1 MMQSFLEAM
10 QRQQQQSSSDSSD
23 DDLADEVF
31 EEPPLPPL
39 PEVSPLAED
48 LDLAISSSDEDEALL
63 VSERCSPAL
72 PEVPVAAEESP
83 QPEETSYPDLLSHP
97 PPSTEGDLSMPAV
110 DLTLEKPPPVTP
122 GTSTSAPVTSE
133 DPTTLT
139 PSLANVTTQSVL
151 FRPLRSQTMIFKFEE
166 GGEITGSFILDGE
179 HFGTVIF
186 LDESLCS
193 FRIPNKLLIRHMA
206 HVLHRCSFSPFS
218 SESKELQPSEHCVLL
233 RQAFNSVEPR
243 GHKLS
248 VFHEKEV
255 TYFKSPEDFDA
266 LATVRKA
273 AERVMESFKGDF
285 SKLPIQSKQ
294 KIKPKVS
301 VQASGPLANYFDT
314 PLLDISRMHKED
326 NIQAIVSTPRPSLV
340 LEEKD
345 SRDQLKRAVEFY
357 EMFSQAAK
365 FISALQKSASTQ
377 DRGSIIITLKDFASY
392 FSLCSAAFEKEVT

>member
-10 QRQQQQSSSDSSD
+10 PRQQQQSSSDSSD
-23 DDLADEVF
+23 DNLADEVF

-48 LDLAISSSDEDEALL
+48 LAISSSDEDEALL
-63 VSERCSPAL
+63 VSERRSPAL

-166 GGEITGSFILDGE
+166 GGGGEITGSFILDEE

-186 LDESLCS
+186 L
-193 FRIPNKLLIRHMA
+193 
-206 HVLHRCSFSPFS
+206 
-218 SESKELQPSEHCVLL
+218 
-233 RQAFNSVEPR
+233 
-243 GHKLS
+243 G
-248 VFHEKEV
+248 
-255 TYFKSPEDFDA
+255 
-266 LATVRKA
+266 
-273 AERVMESFKGDF
+273 
-285 SKLPIQSKQ
+285 
-294 KIKPKVS
+294 
-301 VQASGPLANYFDT
+301 
-314 PLLDISRMHKED
+314 
-326 NIQAIVSTPRPSLV
+326 
-340 LEEKD
+340 
-345 SRDQLKRAVEFY
+345 
-357 EMFSQAAK
+357 
-365 FISALQKSASTQ
+365 
-377 DRGSIIITLKDFASY
+377 
-392 FSLCSAAFEKEVT
+392 